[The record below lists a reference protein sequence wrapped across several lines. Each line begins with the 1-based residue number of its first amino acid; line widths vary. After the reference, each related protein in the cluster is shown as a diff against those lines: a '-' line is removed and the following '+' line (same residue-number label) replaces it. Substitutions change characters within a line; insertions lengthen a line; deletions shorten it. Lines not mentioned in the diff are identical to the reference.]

1 MKNRTCNLGHN
12 LESRYKYLK
21 GLYTN
26 FQLTISE
33 GCVWFL
39 PVLFKH
45 TSTNEENVTVFFL
58 TIVFITSPQKCE
70 LSFIEKPQWKITIFR
85 QKCKDIK
92 FILE

>member
-21 GLYTN
+21 GLDTN

-33 GCVWFL
+33 GCDWFL

-45 TSTNEENVTVFFL
+45 TSTNEENVTVFF
-58 TIVFITSPQKCE
+58 
-70 LSFIEKPQWKITIFR
+70 
-85 QKCKDIK
+85 
-92 FILE
+92 

>member
-45 TSTNEENVTVFFL
+45 TSTNEENVTVFFNNRVHHIAAEMR
-58 TIVFITSPQKCE
+58 TQFHRETTME
-70 LSFIEKPQWKITIFR
+70 DNHF
-85 QKCKDIK
+85 
-92 FILE
+92 